1 MNAKIDNAQT
11 WNEAAKAGLAFGAVS
26 IGCLLLKEA
35 STLSGSVFL
44 VQAAAIILWAVEFFG
59 CILLMKNLML
69 RLSAKYGGLKMEET
83 YRFGRRAA
91 LLSGLLLAAVQAY
104 LILRMPQEEMNTLL
118 GPLTSSLTSAQRE
131 QVSGVMDKLPLY
143 TFIIQWLYCYLY
155 GSLLAR
161 ILSRYIFMQNLF
173 QGGQPPENRQEDQ
186 PEDQ

>member
-1 MNAKIDNAQT
+1 
-11 WNEAAKAGLAFGAVS
+11 
-26 IGCLLLKEA
+26 
-35 STLSGSVFL
+35 
-44 VQAAAIILWAVEFFG
+44 
-59 CILLMKNLML
+59 
-69 RLSAKYGGLKMEET
+69 MEET

-104 LILRMPQEEMNTLL
+104 LILKMPQEEMNSLM